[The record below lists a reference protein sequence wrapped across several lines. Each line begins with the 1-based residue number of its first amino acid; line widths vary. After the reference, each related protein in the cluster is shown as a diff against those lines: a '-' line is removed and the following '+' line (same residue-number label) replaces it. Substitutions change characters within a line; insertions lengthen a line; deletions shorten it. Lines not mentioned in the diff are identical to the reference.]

1 MHSLTNTNL
10 PINVLFGK
18 YSQHNAWEDGKHY
31 ERIPIYVENSV
42 STCEPLLLKSAKCF
56 SLGAKQNINKETGKA
71 YGWVLPICL
80 LEKGVGDKEEQLAF
94 IRALEDVIEQTRQKV
109 RAADMQDSFN
119 YVIPEEEVLK
129 VGGCLWRGKN
139 DEPILYAKIND
150 NKGRASIFNSKI
162 FKVDDI
168 AHPTKRAPVKKKDAS
183 ECCYV
188 QAVICIDSIIVFENR
203 AHLKVQVYEANIQD
217 LEERQT
223 FL

>member
-1 MHSLTNTNL
+1 MYSLTNTNL
-10 PINVLFGK
+10 PINVLFGQ
-18 YSQHNAWEDGKHY
+18 YSQHNEWKDGKHY
-31 ERIPIYVENSV
+31 ERIPIYIETAS
-42 STCEPLLLKSAKCF
+42 SSCAPLLLKTAKCF
-56 SLGAKQNINKETGKA
+56 SLGAKQNINKETGEA

-80 LEKGVGDKEEQLAF
+80 LEEGVGDKKKQGTFLY
-94 IRALEDVIEQTRQKV
+94 ALEDVIEQTRQKV
-109 RAADMQDSFN
+109 RDADMQDSRN
-119 YVIPEEEVLK
+119 YIIPEEEIGK
-129 VGGCLWRGKN
+129 VGGCLWKGKE
-139 DEPILYAKIND
+139 DEPILYAKIQD

-168 AHPTKRAPVKKKDAS
+168 SNPTERKPVKKQDII

-188 QAVICIDSIIVFENR
+188 QAIICVDSIIISENK